1 MYVAG
6 SITKKACIQ
15 QKAATDTKIAENAE
29 ATQGSHKRMKELDSE
44 SSCLDEK
51 LDEGCD
57 QYTACKALTYELPRP
72 PISTVYICDL
82 DNIENIWK
90 IKDFFD
96 TSGSEKGQ
104 ECII

>member
-1 MYVAG
+1 MM
-6 SITKKACIQ
+6 
-15 QKAATDTKIAENAE
+15 
-29 ATQGSHKRMKELDSE
+29 KRGEVN
-44 SSCLDEK
+44 
-51 LDEGCD
+51 
-57 QYTACKALTYELPRP
+57 LTYQLPRP
-72 PISTVYICDL
+72 SIFTVYICDL